1 MACRKTNAQGSRSN
15 PVSAKKNNN
24 FDTLARA
31 RALARVPY
39 DADRGLTPSRPPNGP
54 LYGPTSDLGNP
65 RVDIR

>member
-1 MACRKTNAQGSRSN
+1 MLVARLTRRVQDITPLVRK
-15 PVSAKKNNN
+15 NN

-54 LYGPTSDLGNP
+54 LYGPTSDLGDP